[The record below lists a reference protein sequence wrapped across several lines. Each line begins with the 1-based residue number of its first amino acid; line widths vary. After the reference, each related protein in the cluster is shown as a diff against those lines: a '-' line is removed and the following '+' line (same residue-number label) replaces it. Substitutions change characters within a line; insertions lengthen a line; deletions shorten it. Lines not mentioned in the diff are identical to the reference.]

1 MEELNELR
9 EKVGRLSAAAKEEYD
24 SAAAKL
30 EGYFKSLLKDF
41 RVRVGVDLGAS
52 EYRFSIDLLK
62 DDDTEYFGAGFTL
75 RYGRKYDFD
84 TREFGPAR
92 LGMSYG
98 SCGEFDVEEDREFA
112 AKIQMM
118 AVVVSN
124 AKEIE
129 AFLASVA
136 LPIAA
141 EYRAAKSELD
151 RLIRNKEREED
162 AAKEK
167 AIRESLAVGAE
178 FSGVDKD
185 TKEAWKAVVAKITP
199 KRAYLSAELALWCHG
214 WGGCRAGDGSK
225 IHYEEVT
232 GYIDIEKLVRYLKSP
247 SGNIGYWLQGV
258 EYVSDKIV
266 DVKDDPETTL
276 KNMQKNY

>member
-1 MEELNELR
+1 MEELNELK
-9 EKVGRLSAAAKEEYD
+9 EKVDRLSAAAKEEYD
-24 SAAAKL
+24 AAAAKM

-41 RVRVGVDLGAS
+41 RVRVDVDLSAG
-52 EYRFSIDLLK
+52 EYRFAVDLLK
-62 DDDTEYFGAGFTL
+62 DDDTAYFGAGFTL

-92 LGMSYG
+92 LGMNYG

-112 AKIQMM
+112 AKIKMM
-118 AVVVSN
+118 SIVVSN

-136 LPIAA
+136 LPIAE

-151 RLIRNKEREED
+151 RLVRNKAREED

-167 AIRESLAVGAE
+167 AIRESLVVGAE

-199 KRAYLSAELALWCHG
+199 KRVYLSVKQALWCHG
-214 WGGCRAGDGSK
+214 WGGCGSADKSK
-225 IHYEEVT
+225 IHYEEET
-232 GYIDIEKLVRYLKSP
+232 GYIDTEKLVRCLKRPES
-247 SGNIGYWLQGV
+247 NIGYWLQGV
-258 EYVSDKIV
+258 EYVGDKIV
-266 DVKDDPETTL
+266 DVKDDPETVL
-276 KNMQKNY
+276 KNM

>member
-1 MEELNELR
+1 MEELNELK
-9 EKVGRLSAAAKEEYD
+9 EKVNRLSAAAKEEYD
-24 SAAAKL
+24 AAAAKM

-41 RVRVGVDLGAS
+41 RVRVDVDLSAG
-52 EYRFSIDLLK
+52 EYRFAVDLLK
-62 DDDTEYFGAGFTL
+62 DDDTAYFGAGFTL

-84 TREFGPAR
+84 TREFGPAS
-92 LGMSYG
+92 LGMNYG

-118 AVVVSN
+118 SIVVSN

-129 AFLASVA
+129 AFLAGVS
-136 LPIAA
+136 LPIAE

-151 RLIRNKEREED
+151 RLVRNKAREED

-167 AIRESLAVGAE
+167 AIRESLVVGAE

-199 KRAYLSAELALWCHG
+199 KRVYLSVKLALWCHG
-214 WGGCRAGDGSK
+214 WGGYGSADKSK
-225 IHYEEVT
+225 IHYEEET

-258 EYVSDKIV
+258 EYVGDRIV
-266 DVKDDPETTL
+266 DVKDDPETVL
-276 KNMQKNY
+276 KNM

>member
-9 EKVGRLSAAAKEEYD
+9 EKVDRLNAAAKEEYD
-24 SAAAKL
+24 SVAAKL

-41 RVRVGVDLGAS
+41 SVRVGVDLSVG
-52 EYRFSIDLLK
+52 EYRFAIDLLK
-62 DDDTEYFGAGFTL
+62 DDGTAYFGAGFTL

-84 TREFGPAR
+84 AREFGPAR
-92 LGMSYG
+92 LGMNYG

-118 AVVVSN
+118 SIVVSN

-129 AFLASVA
+129 AFLAGIA
-136 LPIAA
+136 LPITK
-141 EYRAAKSELD
+141 EYKDARFELN
-151 RLIRNKEREED
+151 RLLDEKEKEED

-178 FSGVDKD
+178 FSGVDKE
-185 TKEAWKAVVAKITP
+185 TKEAWKAAVAKITP
-199 KRAYLSAELALWCHG
+199 KRVYLSVKQALWCHG
-214 WGGCRAGDGSK
+214 WGGYSTADKSK
-225 IHYEEVT
+225 IHYEETT
-232 GYIDIEKLVRYLKSP
+232 GYIDTEKLVRCLKRPES
-247 SGNIGYWLQGV
+247 NIGYWLQGV

-266 DVKDDPETTL
+266 DVKDDPEAVL
-276 KNMQKNY
+276 KNM

>member
-1 MEELNELR
+1 MEELNELK
-9 EKVGRLSAAAKEEYD
+9 EKVNRLSAAAKEEYD
-24 SAAAKL
+24 AAAAKM

-41 RVRVGVDLGAS
+41 RVRVDVDLSAG
-52 EYRFSIDLLK
+52 EYRFAVDLLK
-62 DDDTEYFGAGFTL
+62 DDDTAYFGAGFTL
-75 RYGRKYDFD
+75 RYGRRYDFD
-84 TREFGPAR
+84 TREFGPAS
-92 LGMSYG
+92 LGMNYG

-118 AVVVSN
+118 SIVVSN

-129 AFLASVA
+129 AFLAGVS
-136 LPIAA
+136 LPIAE

-151 RLIRNKEREED
+151 RLVRNKAREED

-167 AIRESLAVGAE
+167 AIRESLVVGAE

-185 TKEAWKAVVAKITP
+185 TKEAWKAVITKVTP
-199 KRAYLSAELALWCHG
+199 KRVYLSAKLALWCHG
-214 WGGCRAGDGSK
+214 WGGYGSADKSK
-225 IHYEEVT
+225 IHYEEET

-258 EYVSDKIV
+258 EYVGDRIV
-266 DVKDDPETTL
+266 DVKDDPETVL
-276 KNMQKNY
+276 KNM

>member
-1 MEELNELR
+1 MEELNELK
-9 EKVGRLSAAAKEEYD
+9 EKVDRLSAVAKEEYD
-24 SAAAKL
+24 AAAAKM

-41 RVRVGVDLGAS
+41 RVRVDVDLSAG
-52 EYRFSIDLLK
+52 EYRFAVDLLK
-62 DDDTEYFGAGFTL
+62 DDDTAYFGAGFTL

-92 LGMSYG
+92 LGMNYG

-112 AKIQMM
+112 AKIKMM
-118 AVVVSN
+118 SIVVSN

-136 LPIAA
+136 LPIAE

-151 RLIRNKEREED
+151 RLVRNKAREED

-167 AIRESLAVGAE
+167 AIRESLVVGAE

-199 KRAYLSAELALWCHG
+199 KRVYLSVKQALWCHG
-214 WGGCRAGDGSK
+214 WGGCGSADKSK
-225 IHYEEVT
+225 IHYEEET
-232 GYIDIEKLVRYLKSP
+232 GYIDTEKLVRCLKRPES
-247 SGNIGYWLQGV
+247 NIGYWLQGV
-258 EYVSDKIV
+258 EYVGDKIV
-266 DVKDDPETTL
+266 DVKDDPETVL
-276 KNMQKNY
+276 KNM

>member
-1 MEELNELR
+1 MEELNELK
-9 EKVGRLSAAAKEEYD
+9 EKVNRLSAAAKEEYD
-24 SAAAKL
+24 AAAAKM

-41 RVRVGVDLGAS
+41 RVRVDVDLSAG
-52 EYRFSIDLLK
+52 EYRFAVDLLK
-62 DDDTEYFGAGFTL
+62 DDDTAYFGAGFTL

-84 TREFGPAR
+84 TREFGPAS
-92 LGMSYG
+92 LGMNYG

-118 AVVVSN
+118 SIVVSN

-129 AFLASVA
+129 AFLAGVS
-136 LPIAA
+136 LPIAE

-151 RLIRNKEREED
+151 RLVRNKAREED

-167 AIRESLAVGAE
+167 AIRESLVIGAE
-178 FSGVDKD
+178 FSGVDND

-199 KRAYLSAELALWCHG
+199 KRVYLSVKLALWCHG
-214 WGGCRAGDGSK
+214 WGGYGSADKSK
-225 IHYEEVT
+225 IHYEEET

-258 EYVSDKIV
+258 EYVGDRIV
-266 DVKDDPETTL
+266 DVKDDPETVL
-276 KNMQKNY
+276 KNM

>member
-1 MEELNELR
+1 MEELNELK
-9 EKVGRLSAAAKEEYD
+9 EKVNRLSAAAKEEYD
-24 SAAAKL
+24 AAAAKM

-41 RVRVGVDLGAS
+41 RVRVDVDLSAG
-52 EYRFSIDLLK
+52 EYRFAVDLLK
-62 DDDTEYFGAGFTL
+62 DDDTAYFGAGFTL
-75 RYGRKYDFD
+75 RYGRRYDFD
-84 TREFGPAR
+84 TREFGPAS
-92 LGMSYG
+92 LGMNYG

-118 AVVVSN
+118 SIVVSN

-129 AFLASVA
+129 AFLAGVA
-136 LPIAA
+136 LPIAE

-151 RLIRNKEREED
+151 RLVRNKAREED

-167 AIRESLAVGAE
+167 AIRESLVIGAE

-185 TKEAWKAVVAKITP
+185 TKEAWKAVITKVTP
-199 KRAYLSAELALWCHG
+199 KRVYLSVKLALWCHG
-214 WGGCRAGDGSK
+214 WGGYGSADKSK
-225 IHYEEVT
+225 IHYEEET

-258 EYVSDKIV
+258 EYVGDRIV
-266 DVKDDPETTL
+266 DVKDDPETVL
-276 KNMQKNY
+276 KNM

>member
-41 RVRVGVDLGAS
+41 RVRVGVDLSAG
-52 EYRFSIDLLK
+52 EYRFNIDLLK

-92 LGMSYG
+92 LGMNYG

-124 AKEIE
+124 AEEIE
-129 AFLASVA
+129 AFLAGIA
-136 LPIAA
+136 LPVAA

-151 RLIRNKEREED
+151 RLVRNKEREED

-178 FSGVDKD
+178 FSGVDKE
-185 TKEAWKAVVAKITP
+185 TGEAWKAVVAKITP
-199 KRAYLSAELALWCHG
+199 KRVYLSVKQALWCHG
-214 WGGCRAGDGSK
+214 WGGYGSADKSK
-225 IHYEEVT
+225 IHYEETT
-232 GYIDIEKLVRYLKSP
+232 GYIDIEKLVRYLKRPES
-247 SGNIGYWLQGV
+247 NIGHWLQGV
-258 EYVSDKIV
+258 EYVGDKIV
-266 DVKDDPETTL
+266 DVKDDPETVL
-276 KNMQKNY
+276 KNM